1 MTAAV
6 ELSKEIG
13 VQPACEVLG
22 IPRATFYRARN
33 PKGPRGPRPR
43 PKRALSEAERQA
55 VLDVCHSERFVDRA
69 PGEIQATLMDEG
81 AYLCSRRTMY
91 RILAEAGEVKERRDQ
106 ARHPAY
112 VKPELCAAAP
122 NQVWSWDIT
131 DLKGP
136 VRGSRF
142 KLYVCIDLF
151 SRLVVGW
158 TVLEKEDADLAKAFL
173 EECFTRYG
181 IPPGQTTLHAD
192 RGSAM
197 TSKPVGFLLA
207 DLGITKSHS
216 RPHVSDDNPYSE
228 AQFKTLKYHPSF
240 PERFG
245 SIEDAR
251 SFCRR
256 FFHWYN
262 HHHRHSGIGMM
273 TPASVHSGRAQAIH
287 TARQAVLDRA
297 YQAHPER
304 FPKGRPK
311 PPELPGPAWIN
322 RPEKEEKDS
331 AA

>member
-1 MTAAV
+1 MKAA
-6 ELSKEIG
+6 EEMAQEFGIL
-13 VQPACEVLG
+13 PACEALEVS
-22 IPRATFYRARN
+22 RATFYRHQK
-33 PKGPRGPRPR
+33 PKGPPGPRPTS
-43 PKRALSEAERQA
+43 KRALSEEERQA
-55 VLDVCHSERFVDRA
+55 VLGVCHSEEFMDRA
-69 PGEIQATLMDEG
+69 PRTIQATLMDRG
-81 AYLCSRRTMY
+81 VYLCSSRTMY
-91 RILAEAGEVKERRDQ
+91 RILGEAQEVKERRDQ

-112 VKPELCAAAP
+112 VKPELCAQAP

-136 VRGSRF
+136 VRGSRY
-142 KLYVCIDLF
+142 KLYVTIDLF

-158 TVLEKEDADLAKAFL
+158 TVQEREDEHLAKEFHRQTFL
-173 EECFTRYG
+173 QHG
-181 IPPGQTTLHAD
+181 IRPGELTLHSD
-192 RGSAM
+192 RGAAM
-197 TSKPVGFLLA
+197 VSKTVGTLLS
-207 DLGITKSHS
+207 DLKVAKSHS

-228 AQFKTLKYHPSF
+228 SQFKTLKYHPDF

-256 FFHWYN
+256 YFHWYN

-273 TPASVHSGRAQAIH
+273 TPASVHEGRAEEVHA
-287 TARQAVLDRA
+287 ARQEVLDRA
-297 YQAHPER
+297 FQAHPER

-322 RPEKEEKDS
+322 PPKKEI

>member
-1 MTAAV
+1 MTEAI

-13 VQPACEVLG
+13 VLPACEALG
-22 IPRATFYRARN
+22 VPRASFYRARS
-33 PKGPRGPRPR
+33 PKEASGPRPR

-55 VLDVCHSERFVDRA
+55 VLDVCHSEAFVDKA
-69 PGEIQATLMDEG
+69 PRTIEATLMDRGE
-81 AYLCSRRTMY
+81 YLCSSRTMY
-91 RILAEAGEVKERRDQ
+91 RILAQAGEVKERRDQ

-112 VKPELCAAAP
+112 VKPELCATAP
-122 NQVWSWDIT
+122 NHVWSWDIT

-136 VRGSRF
+136 VRGSNYT
-142 KLYVCIDLF
+142 LYKTLDLF

-158 TVLEKEDADLAKAFL
+158 TVQEREDEDLAKEFHRQTL
-173 EECFTRYG
+173 LQHG
-181 IPPGQTTLHAD
+181 IGPDELTLHSD

-197 TSKPVGFLLA
+197 VSKTVAALLS
-207 DLGITKSHS
+207 DMKVTKSHG

-228 AQFKTLKYHPSF
+228 SAFKTLKYHPEF

-251 SFCRR
+251 AFCRR
-256 FFHWYN
+256 YFHWYN

-273 TPASVHSGRAQAIH
+273 TPASVHEGRALEIH
-287 TARQAVLDRA
+287 AARQEVLDRA
-297 YQAHPER
+297 FRAHPER

-311 PPELPGPAWIN
+311 PPKLPGPAWIN
-322 RPEKEEKDS
+322 PPKKEF